1 MSMPVIPPQ
10 PHRPNIYQTT
20 IDLLES
26 IALEEMA
33 LSHLLNAEAE
43 KIQKFVCHISACTP
57 AEVLMDFNTV
67 VNETLETVIMKE
79 WLLLRKLEKITRFY
93 CREFSSKCHSCHPC
107 PPCPPHP
114 PYPPHPPKHCDSQSD
129 CCDPNCKHYGKK
141 GHC

>member
-1 MSMPVIPPQ
+1 MSMPEIPPQ
-10 PHRPNIYQTT
+10 HHRPNICQTT

-43 KIQKFVCHISACTP
+43 KIQKFVSHISACTP
-57 AEVLMDFNTV
+57 VDIIMDFNSV
-67 VNETLETVIMKE
+67 VNETMETVIMKE

-93 CREFSSKCHSCHPC
+93 AKQFASNCHNCPPPC
-107 PPCPPHP
+107 PPCPPR
-114 PYPPHPPKHCDSQSD
+114 HCDRNSD
-129 CCDPNCKHYGKK
+129 CCDPYCKSCDKK